1 MPDVLFEIRDQ
12 IAHLTLNRPDKLNA
26 FNRSM
31 SLELQDHLLA
41 CDEDDSVRAVLLTG
55 SGRAFC
61 SGQDLSEFP
70 TDRLPDFEKV
80 IDEYYNP
87 GDPFIKNHPET
98 GALCRKWYRRRSRCQ
113 FRIGL

>member
-1 MPDVLFEIRDQ
+1 MPEVLFEIREQ
-12 IAHLTLNRPDKLNA
+12 VAHLTLNRPEKLNA

-31 SLELQDHLLA
+31 ALELQDHLLA

-70 TDRLPDFEKV
+70 GDRLPDFEKV

-87 GDPFIKNHPET
+87 MYQARVMRDAILGNAPAAFS
-98 GALCRKWYRRRSRCQ
+98 LR
-113 FRIGL
+113 